1 MFTRD
6 SRPTR
11 WDMPKTFLGW
21 LQFVALRIGAIAAV
35 FAYLA
40 GPIALQ
46 LSTVALLLVVF
57 ARDAYKRTRPL
68 VARGATR
75 KETIVLTFLC
85 ATWVLAW
92 TYFLFRFTYH

>member
-40 GPIALQ
+40 GPHRASIHDGSA
-46 LSTVALLLVVF
+46 APRRF
-57 ARDAYKRTRPL
+57 RP
-68 VARGATR
+68 
-75 KETIVLTFLC
+75 
-85 ATWVLAW
+85 
-92 TYFLFRFTYH
+92 